1 MRKKILLIGAG
12 KFGENHLRALR
23 QLEKEKKLILVGVV
37 VRSKKSRDAIRKK
50 YGITVFNQ
58 LRPDILKKADA
69 VDIVTPAS
77 THYEIVKKCLLYAH
91 VFVEKPLSMT
101 ASEGK
106 ELEALARRHK
116 KILAVGHI
124 FRFNDAVKK
133 LKKIIQPQK
142 KNLYYIEGKF
152 IGGSGE
158 PARDCGVITS
168 DMHLFDV
175 LDYILDGLPLKI
187 YCRSWTRLKGYKF
200 EDQAAIILDY
210 PGNIHAYLKLGWVK
224 APKVRSVA
232 FYFSEK
238 EVHAD
243 LMKQTI
249 TIQENS
255 KKKITLHCF
264 RKRPLRM
271 ELEGFIK
278 ALQGKRGEYIRADVA
293 NRITGIVERV
303 RANA

>member
-1 MRKKILLIGAG
+1 MKKKILLIGAG
-12 KFGENHLRALR
+12 KFGQQHLRDLR
-23 QLEKEKKLILVGVV
+23 QLEKAGKLILAGVV
-37 VRSKKSRDAIRKK
+37 RRGQKLAKDLLKAVDAI
-50 YGITVFNQ
+50 
-58 LRPDILKKADA
+58 
-69 VDIVTPAS
+69 DIVTPAS
-77 THYEIVKKCLLYAH
+77 THYEIVKKCLPYAH

-101 ASEGK
+101 AAEGK

-116 KILAVGHI
+116 KMLAVGHI

-133 LKKIIQPQK
+133 LKKIVQAERTGP
-142 KNLYYIEGKF
+142 YYIEGKF
-152 IGGSGE
+152 TGGSGQ
-158 PARDCGVITS
+158 PARDCGVVTS
-168 DMHLFDV
+168 DIHLFDV
-175 LDYILDGLPLKI
+175 LDYILDKPPLSV
-187 YCRSWTRLKGYKF
+187 YCHSWTRIKGYKF
-200 EDQAAIILDY
+200 EDQASIILSY

-264 RKRPLRM
+264 RKRPLRT

-293 NRITGIVERV
+293 NRITGIVERA